1 MITKKVEG
9 KIAMNMK
16 DRPLAMVVQVASK
29 YDSIIHINNG
39 EMQANA
45 KSIMGMMTMTMN
57 PGNTLVITADG
68 PDEKQ
73 AVDALENYILGR

>member
-9 KIAMNMK
+9 KIAMSMK
-16 DRPLAMVVQVASK
+16 DRPLAMIVQVASK
-29 YDSIIHINNG
+29 FDSVIHINNG

-57 PGNTLVITADG
+57 PGSTLTITAEG
-68 PDEKQ
+68 ADEAQ
-73 AVDALENYILGR
+73 AVEALENYILGH

>member
-29 YDSIIHINNG
+29 FDSVIHINNG

-57 PGNTLVITADG
+57 PGTALEITAEG
-68 PDEKQ
+68 ADEKQ
-73 AVDALENYILGR
+73 AVEALENYILGR

>member
-9 KIAMNMK
+9 KIAMNMN
-16 DRPLAMVVQVASK
+16 DRPLAMIVQVASK
-29 YDSIIHINNG
+29 FDSVIHIDNG
-39 EMQANA
+39 EMKANA

-57 PGNTLVITADG
+57 PGNVLIITAEG

-73 AVDALENYILGR
+73 AVEALENYILKK